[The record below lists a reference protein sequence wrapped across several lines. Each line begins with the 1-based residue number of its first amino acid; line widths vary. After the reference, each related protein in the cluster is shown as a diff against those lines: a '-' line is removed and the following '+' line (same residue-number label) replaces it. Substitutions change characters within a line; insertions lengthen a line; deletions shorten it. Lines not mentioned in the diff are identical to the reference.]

1 MDVEFFA
8 TLMGGIES
16 IFVSLA
22 ILLGGIWGIMS
33 FRSLKETA
41 FRRAQ
46 IGHLEAELR
55 KTEEEIRQIELS
67 NRKQAVLAISI
78 HATQV
83 SLPDDT
89 QTYISV
95 VVSIENRGS
104 RNTRLPASRSPFIVR
119 AVEVDDS
126 DALTFTQEQS
136 YQVRRASDP
145 RHPPPNIIVRAGGM
159 ERIPFFCA
167 VSHPGL
173 YLLTFRVSM
182 TENEQEVA
190 EKEGFSFAGSWVAKE
205 YMIVE

>member
-1 MDVEFFA
+1 MGVEFFA

-16 IFVSLA
+16 ILVSLA
-22 ILLGGIWGIMS
+22 VLLGGIWGLVS
-33 FRSLKETA
+33 FRALREIP

-46 IGHLEAELR
+46 IAHLEAELR

-67 NRKQAVLAISI
+67 NRKQAILAISI

-89 QTYISV
+89 QRYISV

-104 RNTRLPASRSPFIVR
+104 RNTRLPTSRSPFVVR
-119 AVEVDDS
+119 AVEVDDG

-145 RHPPPNIIVRAGGM
+145 RHPPPNIIVRAGGI

-167 VSHPGL
+167 VSRTGL
-173 YLLTFRVSM
+173 YLLTFHVSM
-182 TENEQEVA
+182 TEREQEVA
-190 EKEGFSFAGSWVAKE
+190 EREGFSFAGSWVAKE